1 MRLSQHN
8 LPVAV
13 SFDAWTLCITT
24 KDLEIISKYP
34 LNIPFY
40 NLRQSGSISQPYG
53 VKSALSCT
61 ITVIKL
67 LFNFKSS
74 FIVYILYNI
83 FFKFSNFIL
92 SGRPGWTWTNN
103 RIKHRIYSPGRYQL
117 RCTDLYWHWWLD
129 LNQRIQESKSC
140 ALPLGDTSIL

>member
-1 MRLSQHN
+1 MYHYKRFRN
-8 LPVAV
+8 
-13 SFDAWTLCITT
+13 
-24 KDLEIISKYP
+24 ISKYP
-34 LNIPFY
+34 SNISLY
-40 NLRQSGSISQPYG
+40 SHRQCGSISQPYG

-92 SGRPGWTWTNN
+92 SGGRSWDRTN
-103 RIKHRIYSPGRYQL
+103 RAVGHLIYSQARYLL
-117 RCTDLYWHWWLD
+117 RNILPYWHWWLD

-140 ALPLGDTSIL
+140 ALPLGDIPKWKRRGGPGVIPDPPINGVG

>member
-1 MRLSQHN
+1 MYHYKRFRN
-8 LPVAV
+8 
-13 SFDAWTLCITT
+13 
-24 KDLEIISKYP
+24 ISKYP
-34 LNIPFY
+34 SNISLY
-40 NLRQSGSISQPYG
+40 NHRQCGSISQPYG

-92 SGRPGWTWTNN
+92 SGGRSWDRTN
-103 RIKHRIYSPGRYQL
+103 RAVGLEPTTAFKHRIYSPGRYQL